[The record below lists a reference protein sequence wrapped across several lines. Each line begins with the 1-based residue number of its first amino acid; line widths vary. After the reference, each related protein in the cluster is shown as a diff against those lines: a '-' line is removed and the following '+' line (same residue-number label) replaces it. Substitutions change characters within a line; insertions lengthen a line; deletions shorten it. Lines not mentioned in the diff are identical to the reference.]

1 MQFFEIL
8 KAVILGIV
16 EGVTEWL
23 PVSSTGHLILFG
35 EFLGFNVGADVHENF
50 VEEFSEMFNVVIQL
64 GAIFAVIVTFFSRL
78 NPLRRGIT
86 KDEQKGVLKLWGKVC
101 VASIPAAVVG
111 LVVDKIIEI
120 FTSKDIDGWLYNSLV
135 VSLALIIYG
144 VLFML
149 IEKYNAGKSPSFK
162 SVDEISY
169 KSALII
175 GVFQMLA
182 IIPGTSRS
190 GSTILGSMLIGVSR
204 TSAAEFSFFMAI
216 PAMLGAS
223 LIKLL
228 GFFSFISE
236 GAVAVPPIAWATLL
250 VGSLVAF
257 AVSMIAIKFLMEFV
271 RRHSFAPFG
280 IYRIVL
286 GALVLGLYIFS

>member
-149 IEKYNAGKSPSFK
+149 IEKYNAGKSPCFE

-190 GSTILGSMLIGVSR
+190 GSTILGASVLGVSR
-204 TSAAEFSFFMAI
+204 SAAAEFSFFLAI
-216 PAMLGAS
+216 PVMLGAS
-223 LIKLL
+223 LLKGAKAILIDH
-228 GFFSFISE
+228 ISMTSTE
-236 GAVAVPPIAWATLL
+236 VIVLIVGTLT
-250 VGSLVAF
+250 AF
-257 AVSMIAIKFLMEFV
+257 AVSLVAVKFLMSFV
-271 RRHSFAPFG
+271 KNHSFEVFG
-280 IYRIVL
+280 WYRIAI
-286 GALVLGLYIFS
+286 GAILIVYALIKY